1 MRKGLED
8 YVVPFSSLKPG
19 RYEYDFKVN
28 DSFFAHFEQSEVTA
42 GNLDVRLELQR
53 QTVMLALAFEITGTV
68 NLPCDRCGE
77 NYDQDV
83 ECKRRMVIH
92 LGGEPQDDEDDIT
105 RDKLGGRW
113 RSCASKQQDESGGSK
128 HTMRPAVPAP
138 ATRENSSSSNTTCV
152 HMARVTRVRFLEVP
166 EIHLF
171 EGVDKEQLCTLFYSC
186 HELQKMIDEAK
197 KERDTNTAH

>member
-19 RYEYDFKVN
+19 RYEYDFKVD

-53 QTVMLALAFEITGTV
+53 QTVMLALAFEISGTV

-77 NYDQDV
+77 NYDQEV

-92 LGGEPQDDEDDIT
+92 LGGEPQDDEDDIIVLPGHEHSLELGRYLYEFIT
-105 RDKLGGRW
+105 LSIPSRRVHPDNADGTSGCDPEVIAKLDELRTGDDEDGNAPSDPRW
-113 RSCASKQQDESGGSK
+113 AALKGLSFDQE
-128 HTMRPAVPAP
+128 
-138 ATRENSSSSNTTCV
+138 E
-152 HMARVTRVRFLEVP
+152 E
-166 EIHLF
+166 
-171 EGVDKEQLCTLFYSC
+171 
-186 HELQKMIDEAK
+186 
-197 KERDTNTAH
+197 